1 MNLDPVRA
9 KAYIIGQ
16 NKKHLEAAEKYAEAC
31 TEYGKIFNEYQ
42 LLIAKRIMVY
52 KERKKNLGVE
62 MAVIFA
68 LADNEWPERD
78 KFIEINTRMN
88 ELEYLRRG
96 MEQLLKAY
104 ESEKISIQSLMKY
117 DAQGERAYTG

>member
-9 KAYIIGQ
+9 KAYIVGQ
-16 NKKHLEAAEKYAEAC
+16 NKKHLDAAEKYAEAC
-31 TEYGKIFNEYQ
+31 AEYGKIFNEYQ

-52 KERKKNLGVE
+52 KERKKNLGIE

-68 LADNEWPERD
+68 LADDEWKERNRFE
-78 KFIEINTRMN
+78 KINSRMN

-104 ESEKISIQSLMKY
+104 ESEKISIMSLMRY
-117 DAQGERAYTG
+117 DLQGERLSNG